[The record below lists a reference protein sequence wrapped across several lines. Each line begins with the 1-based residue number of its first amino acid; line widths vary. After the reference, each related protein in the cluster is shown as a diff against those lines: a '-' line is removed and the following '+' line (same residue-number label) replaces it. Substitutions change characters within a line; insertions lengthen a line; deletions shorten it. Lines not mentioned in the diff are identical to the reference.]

1 MCVAYDASN
10 TTEMSDMSVTAE
22 MAVRSAWELTGAVWL
37 VGLLFSKRTVRRRL
51 GGGLMVLLAAVTM
64 AAGMAALYW
73 RWPEGMGR
81 RLVAGSGEL
90 AWTAAAVTVAGCAF
104 AVWARLTLG
113 RNWSGQP
120 TVKAG
125 HELMTRGP
133 YALVRHPIY
142 SGLLMGIAGT
152 VLLADQWGSVLG
164 MVVAVVVLH
173 LKIRQEEMLMM
184 ETFPEA
190 YPAYRARVKALIPGV
205 Y

>member
-1 MCVAYDASN
+1 
-10 TTEMSDMSVTAE
+10 MSVTAE